1 MQHAPLLN
9 DADVV
14 QRCLV
19 LAIDRTDR
27 LDTRPMQAFTPADL
41 FADKDQTEQ
50 QNNKPGKPPPRPG
63 LPKSTVKSWEQAL
76 SRRPAPTSP

>member
-1 MQHAPLLN
+1 MQHALLLN

-50 QNNKPGKPPPRPG
+50 QNSRTTSQASRHRAPLPGACTR
-63 LPKSTVKSWEQAL
+63 QNA
-76 SRRPAPTSP
+76 